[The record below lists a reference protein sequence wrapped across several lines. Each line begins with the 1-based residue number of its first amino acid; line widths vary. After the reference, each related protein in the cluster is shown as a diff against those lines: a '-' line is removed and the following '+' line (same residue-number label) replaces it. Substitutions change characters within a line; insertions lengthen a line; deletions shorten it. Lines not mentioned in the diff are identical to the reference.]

1 MKQTDY
7 LILGAGASGLM
18 LAYRMAKDPFFD
30 HKSIL
35 ILDQE
40 QNKGNDRT
48 WCFWE
53 KGTGEW
59 DLLLSKEWSQI
70 YFGALGKNKKIS
82 LGSFSYK
89 MIRSEAFYKY
99 IWNFIQH
106 KENISFVRDEVTH
119 ISTSEE
125 QVQVNGKSKTYLASK
140 VLIAFR

>member
-59 DLLLSKEWSQI
+59 DPLLSQ
-70 YFGALGKNKKIS
+70 
-82 LGSFSYK
+82 
-89 MIRSEAFYKY
+89 
-99 IWNFIQH
+99 
-106 KENISFVRDEVTH
+106 
-119 ISTSEE
+119 
-125 QVQVNGKSKTYLASK
+125 
-140 VLIAFR
+140 